1 METYDYIVAGAG
13 SAGCAVAARLVESG
27 ARVLLLEGGPDNSVP
42 EVQIPAAFAQL
53 FHSERD
59 WDYHTETEPTLGDR
73 SIYQPR
79 AKTLGG
85 CSSMNCMVHV
95 RGSRVDYDSWAEHG
109 VEGWGWDDVEPFF
122 DKSPLGWRELPS
134 PDPLSEAFVASAIV
148 SGIKENPAH
157 RGPDLDGV
165 TLSKTTTRD
174 GRRYDTATAYLG
186 PLQGNDSLTVVTG
199 ALVDKVLIEDGT
211 AVGVRYLV
219 DGRSVDARA
228 LREVVVSGGVFGTPE
243 ILQRSGIGPADHLR
257 ALGITPVVDL
267 PAVGAHLME
276 HPMTLMNWEVEGDEV
291 GLFDGDDPA
300 YVEQWIGT
308 GTGKLTSN
316 VAEAT
321 AHVRSEPGLPAPD
334 FQIVFVPSYFREH
347 GAQIYD
353 KPAFTLGQSYW
364 TPTSTG
370 TVLITSA
377 DPAQRAQIRLNLLS
391 DPAEMA
397 AMIRAI
403 RLSRE
408 IVATGPLATHAGSE
422 ISPGAQVESDA
433 DLEAWIRENVEHTY
447 HPSCTARMGTDGA
460 LDSQLR
466 VRGVAGL
473 RVADTSALPVIPR
486 ANTNLPAVM
495 VGERCADFMIN
506 AQQGSELVASAGRAG

>member
-1 METYDYIVAGAG
+1 M
-13 SAGCAVAARLVESG
+13 
-27 ARVLLLEGGPDNSVP
+27 
-42 EVQIPAAFAQL
+42 
-53 FHSERD
+53 
-59 WDYHTETEPTLGDR
+59 
-73 SIYQPR
+73 
-79 AKTLGG
+79 
-85 CSSMNCMVHV
+85 
-95 RGSRVDYDSWAEHG
+95 
-109 VEGWGWDDVEPFF
+109 
-122 DKSPLGWRELPS
+122 
-134 PDPLSEAFVASAIV
+134 
-148 SGIKENPAH
+148 
-157 RGPDLDGV
+157 
-165 TLSKTTTRD
+165 
-174 GRRYDTATAYLG
+174 
-186 PLQGNDSLTVVTG
+186 
-199 ALVDKVLIEDGT
+199 
-211 AVGVRYLV
+211 
-219 DGRSVDARA
+219 
-228 LREVVVSGGVFGTPE
+228 
-243 ILQRSGIGPADHLR
+243 
-257 ALGITPVVDL
+257 
-267 PAVGAHLME
+267 
-276 HPMTLMNWEVEGDEV
+276 
-291 GLFDGDDPA
+291 
-300 YVEQWIGT
+300 
-308 GTGKLTSN
+308 
-316 VAEAT
+316 
-321 AHVRSEPGLPAPD
+321 
-334 FQIVFVPSYFREH
+334 PSYFREH

-422 ISPGAQVESDA
+422 ISPGAQVESAA